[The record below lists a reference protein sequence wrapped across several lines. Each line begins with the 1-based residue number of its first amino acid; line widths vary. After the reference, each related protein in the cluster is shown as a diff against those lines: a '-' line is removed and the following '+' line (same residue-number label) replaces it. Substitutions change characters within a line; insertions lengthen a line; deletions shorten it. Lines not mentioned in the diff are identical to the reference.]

1 MKTKKDEYP
10 KVKYRIVTG
19 YGYSVVNSMEEVEMY
34 VKEAKE
40 KHPHGG
46 DLMPRYAVKVTEE
59 YIDLYNDSSDD

>member
-19 YGYSVVNSMEEVEMY
+19 YGYTVVNSMEEVKIY
-34 VKEAKE
+34 VREAKE

-46 DLMPRYAVKVTEE
+46 NLMLRYAVKVTEE
-59 YIDLYNDSSDD
+59 YVELDTNY